1 MDGDDLIAS
10 VYRKIEREKA
20 LITAAS
26 NMRQSTDNPLV
37 QQRVDANI
45 RDGRKNIAYLE
56 EKMRE
61 LQLRRMEQDGGSP
74 TEKRLP
80 PGPDAPAP
88 PPKDYGPG
96 NDHGDYG
103 DAHGGNMP
111 SGAPYKDPR
120 PFAPVPKA
128 RPNFTKLDLIK
139 YDTPYL
145 GPKIQLMLSQ
155 LEFKLSV
162 EKQYKAGIEKM
173 VRLYQDEGDRKSRA
187 DAEGRRIE
195 SNQKIQLL
203 KQALKRYEDLHVD
216 IESTDTAA
224 DDDESLST
232 PNLRK
237 PLTGLLTLRIHAVRD
252 VDHAAGSRFSRGPET
267 YVVLKVEDTVKART
281 KATRADRWQE
291 ETFNIDIDKAN
302 ELELTVYDKSGDR
315 PTPIGMLWVRI
326 SDIAEEMR
334 RKKIETELN
343 ASGWVSADKM
353 EAGGTP
359 MRPNAAGPM
368 GSTHAPGP
376 GGHPGAPAQ
385 GQANLPPGAA
395 PPGGPVMIDSWFAL
409 EPVGRIY
416 LSLSFA
422 KQMKDRRP
430 FDVGLNRQGAVRQ
443 KKEEIHEKQG
453 HKFITQQF
461 YNIMRCALCGDFLKY
476 AAGMQCA
483 DCKYTCHRKCYP
495 KVVTKCISK
504 ANYETD
510 PDEEKINHRIP
521 HRFEGF
527 ANISANWCCHCGYL
541 LPFGRKSAKR
551 CSECGLTCHANCT
564 HLVPDFCGMSMEAA
578 NQILETIIRAKNHNK
593 STSVSS
599 GLSGRTLRPGGP
611 PQQAQ
616 DNAALA
622 YPQKPIE
629 GPYGAPQRQPS
640 AEAVSA
646 ATNSY
651 MPPQSPTA
659 AQRQQLPP
667 RTSSSSS
674 PAAAAAAAATGIRT
688 PQQVPVTPKADAT
701 RPVQTQA
708 PPPQHAHYDP
718 AAYASYQQAMPP
730 PQAVQKVA
738 SPYGMPPQQQPVP
751 VMQQQVAVKEEV
763 PPPQP
768 KIRIGLDH
776 FNFLAVL
783 GKGNFGKVMLAETK
797 STRKLYA
804 IKVLKKEFII
814 EHDEVESTKSE
825 KRVFLIANKERHPF
839 LLNLHACFQTET
851 RVYFVMEY
859 ISGGDLMLHIQR
871 GQFGLKRAQFYAAEV
886 LLALKYFHEN
896 GVIYR
901 DLKLDN
907 ILLTLDGHIKIADY
921 GLCKENMWYG
931 ATTSTFCGTPEFMA
945 PEILLDK
952 KYGRAVDWW
961 AFGVLIYQMLLQ
973 QSPFRGEDEEEIYDA
988 ILADEPLYP
997 IHMPRDSVSIL
1008 QKLLTREPELRLGS
1022 GPTDA
1027 QEVMSHAFFRN
1038 VNWDDIYH
1046 KRVPP
1051 PFMPSISSPTDTSNF
1066 DQEFTSVTPVL
1077 TPVQSVL
1084 SQAMQ
1089 EEFRGFSYT
1098 ADFA

>member
-1 MDGDDLIAS
+1 MDGDDELMAK

-20 LITAAS
+20 LINAAT

-61 LQLRRMEQDGGSP
+61 LQLRKMGREAGQQPGSP
-74 TEKRLP
+74 TQQRHSGGAP
-80 PGPDAPAP
+80 PP
-88 PPKDYGPG
+88 PPKD
-96 NDHGDYG
+96 
-103 DAHGGNMP
+103 GGHYCSDIGYAQEGSGSMP
-111 SGAPYKDPR
+111 SQAPFHDPR
-120 PFAPVPKA
+120 PGGPIPKA
-128 RPNFTKLDLIK
+128 RPNFSKLDLIK

-187 DAEGRRIE
+187 DAEGRRVE

-216 IESTDTAA
+216 IESA
-224 DDDESLST
+224 DHPDDESLSS
-232 PNLRK
+232 PNIRK
-237 PLTGLLTLRIHAVRD
+237 PLTGHLTMRIHAVRD

-267 YVVLKVEDTVKART
+267 FVIMKVEDAIKAKT
-281 KATRADRWQE
+281 KATRNDKWAE
-291 ETFNIDIDKAN
+291 ETFNVDIDKAN
-302 ELELTVYDKSGDR
+302 EIELTVYDKSGDR
-315 PTPIGMLWVRI
+315 PTPIGMLWIRL

-334 RKKIETELN
+334 RKKIETEFN
-343 ASGWVSADKM
+343 TSGWVSADKM
-353 EAGGTP
+353 EHGAARTESHFQV
-359 MRPNAAGPM
+359 NAPQHPQHDQA
-368 GSTHAPGP
+368 SQPGP
-376 GGHPGAPAQ
+376 GAT
-385 GQANLPPGAA
+385 
-395 PPGGPVMIDSWFAL
+395 VMIDSWFAL
-409 EPVGRIY
+409 EPVGRIH
-416 LSLSFA
+416 LTMSFA
-422 KQMKDRRP
+422 KQLKDRRP
-430 FDVGLNRQGAVRQ
+430 FDIGLNRQGAVRQ
-443 KKEEIHEKQG
+443 KKEEVHEKQG
-453 HKFITQQF
+453 HKFVTQQF

-476 AAGMQCA
+476 AAGMQCS
-483 DCKYTCHRKCYP
+483 DCKYTCHKKCYP

-521 HRFEGF
+521 HRFEF
-527 ANISANWCCHCGYL
+527 YSNISANWCCHCGYL
-541 LPFGRKSAKR
+541 LPFGRKNSKK
-551 CSECGLTCHANCT
+551 CSECGLTCHAQCA
-564 HLVPDFCGMSMEAA
+564 HLVPDFCGMSMEVA
-578 NQILETIIRAKNHNK
+578 NKILETLHKTKNYNRAGGAMAAK
-593 STSVSS
+593 
-599 GLSGRTLRPGGP
+599 TLRRGDKQPAPETQKPTDAFG
-611 PQQAQ
+611 
-616 DNAALA
+616 
-622 YPQKPIE
+622 PQKPI
-629 GPYGAPQRQPS
+629 S
-640 AEAVSA
+640 ADAVSA
-646 ATNSY
+646 AHLSY
-651 MPPQSPTA
+651 TAPQSGPAGRPSAPPTN
-659 AQRQQLPP
+659 
-667 RTSSSSS
+667 T
-674 PAAAAAAAATGIRT
+674 AAAAAAAAAGMRPPSQQGIPYDRNST
-688 PQQVPVTPKADAT
+688 DYTNN
-701 RPVQTQA
+701 RPPYIETQTQPK
-708 PPPQHAHYDP
+708 PPPHAHYDP
-718 AAYASYQQAMPP
+718 SAYASIDTYSQP
-730 PQAVQKVA
+730 PQLPPILVSQQV
-738 SPYGMPPQQQPVP
+738 PHHYG
-751 VMQQQVAVKEEV
+751 MQQQTPIATQAPQVSLPTKEQMQAPV
-763 PPPQP
+763 PIQQPP
-768 KIRIGLDH
+768 KRVGLDH

-797 STRKLYA
+797 TTRKLYA

-814 EHDEVESTKSE
+814 ENDEVESTKSE

-886 LLALKYFHEN
+886 CLALKYFHEN

-907 ILLTLDGHIKIADY
+907 ILLTLDGHIKIGDY
-921 GLCKENMWYG
+921 GLCKEDMWYG
-931 ATTSTFCGTPEFMA
+931 STTSTFCGTPEFMA

-973 QSPFRGEDEEEIYDA
+973 QSPFRGEDEDEIYDA

-1027 QEVMSHAFFRN
+1027 QEIMSHAFFRN
-1038 VNWDDIYH
+1038 INWEDIYH
-1046 KRVPP
+1046 KRVSP
-1051 PFMPSISSPTDTSNF
+1051 PFFPTITSPTDTSNF

-1089 EEFRGFSYT
+1089 EEFRGFSYF
-1098 ADFA
+1098 ADFV